1 MERAGHKCVGY
12 VEIDKYARKSYEAIH
27 GAETTVYNTVAGK
40 NITGYDQNKIEKILK
55 QEGISFEEYGEYH
68 RARVQKEE
76 AE

>member
-1 MERAGHKCVGY
+1 MKKEAAERVWNRLN
-12 VEIDKYARKSYEAIH
+12 E
-27 GAETTVYNTVAGK
+27 AETTVYNTVAGK

>member
-1 MERAGHKCVGY
+1 MTNEAAERVWNRLS
-12 VEIDKYARKSYEAIH
+12 E
-27 GAETTVYNTVAGK
+27 AETTVYNTAASK

-76 AE
+76 ENNEI